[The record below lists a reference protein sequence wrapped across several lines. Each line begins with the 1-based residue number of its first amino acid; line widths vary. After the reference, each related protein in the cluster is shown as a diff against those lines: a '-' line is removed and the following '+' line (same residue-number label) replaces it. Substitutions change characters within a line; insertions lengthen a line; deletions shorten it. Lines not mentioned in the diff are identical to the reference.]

1 MIRTQHFSKVINF
14 KIMSI
19 QIPGYTIVRE
29 LGRGGMATVYLAI
42 QESFGRQVALKVMAP
57 HLAAEPGFAERF
69 SSEAKM
75 VAALSHPHIV
85 TVYDVGSHNDYH
97 YLAMEYHTGGDL
109 STRIDREDLT
119 PTAALKITKQLAD
132 ALGLAHQRGVVHRD
146 IKPDNV
152 LFRAHN
158 DDAIL
163 TDFGIARNM
172 QAESNLTQIGSTVGT
187 PKYMSPEQARGMK
200 VDGRADL
207 YSLGVM
213 LYEML
218 TGKPPFSAGDTISLA
233 IKHCQEPVPPLPSH
247 LHRYQGLLSRML
259 AKEVKNRYQNGL
271 EVMTAI
277 DDLLKAPAQQQAAP
291 APVAASP
298 KPAQSQGSHGAAQH
312 IPSVSSY
319 DRPSISFSL
328 DNNEANKSSYQ
339 PFFRTDEVVGGNFF
353 FKKYAFNVSF
363 SCDDYEEFKEKRE
376 QMHDMLQEWLD
387 KRGKRALELNVS
399 IQAHP
404 WIHGRIWE
412 VLNDDQ
418 PFDSPFGMLLEQ
430 ATVELHIY
438 DDVEP
443 EKGKRAMIRD
453 KGKKP
458 AKKTA

>member
-1 MIRTQHFSKVINF
+1 
-14 KIMSI
+14 MSI
-19 QIPGYTIVRE
+19 QIPGYSIIRE
-29 LGRGGMATVYLAI
+29 LGRGGMATVYLAV

-57 HLAAEPGFAERF
+57 HLVAESGFAERF
-69 SSEAKM
+69 NSEAKM

-85 TVYDVGSHNDYH
+85 TVYDVGSYNDYH

-109 STRIDREDLT
+109 STRIEREDLT
-119 PTAALKITKQLAD
+119 PAASLKIIKHLAD
-132 ALGLAHQRGVVHRD
+132 ALGLAHTKGVVHRD

-247 LHRYQGLLSRML
+247 LHRYQPLLSRLL

-277 DDLLKAPAQQQAAP
+277 DDLLKAPVAQAAAP
-291 APVAASP
+291 AAAPVNTQKAA
-298 KPAQSQGSHGAAQH
+298 AAQVH

-328 DNNEANKSSYQ
+328 ENDSAKSSYES
-339 PFFRTDEVVGGNFF
+339 FFNTEEIVGGNFF
-353 FKKYAFNVSF
+353 FKKYAFNVHF

-376 QMHDMLQEWLD
+376 QMHDLLQDWLD
-387 KRGKRALELNVS
+387 KRGKKALELSLS

-412 VLNDDQ
+412 ALIDDQ
-418 PFDSPFGMLLEQ
+418 PFDSPFGLLLEQ
-430 ATVELHIY
+430 ATVTLHIY
-438 DDVEP
+438 DEVEP
-443 EKGKRAMIRD
+443 EKGKRAVIRE
-453 KGKKP
+453 KGKKV
-458 AKKTA
+458 AKQSA

>member
-1 MIRTQHFSKVINF
+1 
-14 KIMSI
+14 MSI
-19 QIPGYTIVRE
+19 NIPGYTIIRE
-29 LGRGGMATVYLAI
+29 IGKGGMATVYLAI
-42 QESFGRQVALKVMAP
+42 QESFGREVALKVMAP
-57 HLAAEPGFAERF
+57 HLAAESGFPDRF
-69 SSEAKM
+69 ASEAKM

-85 TVYDVGSHNDYH
+85 TVYDVGSYNNYH

-109 STRIDREDLT
+109 SARIDRNDLT
-119 PTAALKITKQLAD
+119 PPEALKIIKELAD
-132 ALGLAHQRGVVHRD
+132 ALGMAHTKGVVHRD

-247 LHRYQGLLSRML
+247 LHRYQPLLSKLL
-259 AKEVKNRYQNGL
+259 AKEVKNRFQNGV
-271 EVMTAI
+271 EVMVAI
-277 DDLLKAPAQQQAAP
+277 DNLLKSPTQQAQQPIASSSSSTKP
-291 APVAASP
+291 TMSSVSPVASV
-298 KPAQSQGSHGAAQH
+298 
-312 IPSVSSY
+312 PSVSAY
-319 DRPSISFSL
+319 DRPNINFSL
-328 DNNEANKSSYQ
+328 GDEPKKSSYE
-339 PFFRTDEVVGGNFF
+339 PFFRTEEVIGGNFF
-353 FKKYAFNVSF
+353 IKKYSYYVNF

-376 QMHDMLQEWLD
+376 QMHDVLQEWLD
-387 KRGKRALELNVS
+387 KRGKKATELTVD

-418 PFDSPFGMLLEQ
+418 PFDSPFGLLLNQ
-430 ATVELHIY
+430 ATVSLHLY
-438 DDVEP
+438 DEVDP
-443 EKGKRAMIRD
+443 NGRRAVLRD

-458 AKKTA
+458 EKKTA

>member
-1 MIRTQHFSKVINF
+1 
-14 KIMSI
+14 MSI

-29 LGRGGMATVYLAI
+29 IGKGGMATVYLAI
-42 QESFGRQVALKVMAP
+42 QESFGREVALKVMAP
-57 HLAAEPGFAERF
+57 HLAAEPGFADRF
-69 SSEAKM
+69 GSEAKM
-75 VAALSHPHIV
+75 VASLSHPHIV
-85 TVYDVGSHNDYH
+85 TVYDVGSYNNYH

-109 STRIDREDLT
+109 SEKIDRLDLT
-119 PTAALKITKQLAD
+119 PPESLKIIKELAD
-132 ALGLAHQRGVVHRD
+132 ALGLAHSKGVVHRD

-158 DDAIL
+158 NDAIL

-233 IKHCQEPVPPLPSH
+233 IKHCQEPVPPLPEH
-247 LHRYQGLLSRML
+247 LRRYQPLLSKLL
-259 AKEVKNRYQNGL
+259 AKEVKNRFQNGL
-271 EVMTAI
+271 EVMVAI
-277 DDLLKAPAQQQAAP
+277 DALLKAPVNQQPQAIVSSSTSTKP
-291 APVAASP
+291 MMAA
-298 KPAQSQGSHGAAQH
+298 HT
-312 IPSVSSY
+312 PSVSAY
-319 DRPSISFSL
+319 ERPNINFSL
-328 DNNEANKSSYQ
+328 DKEPQKSTYQ
-339 PFFRTDEVVGGNFF
+339 AFFQADEVVGGNFF
-353 FKKYAFNVSF
+353 FKKYSYNIHF

-376 QMHDMLQEWLD
+376 KMHDILQDWLD
-387 KRGKRALELNVS
+387 KRGKKATELTVS

-418 PFDSPFGMLLEQ
+418 PFDSPFGMLLDQ
-430 ATVELHIY
+430 ATVSLHLY
-438 DDVEP
+438 DEVEP
-443 EKGKRAMIRD
+443 EGGRRAVLRD

-458 AKKTA
+458 AKQTA

>member
-1 MIRTQHFSKVINF
+1 
-14 KIMSI
+14 MSI
-19 QIPGYTIVRE
+19 NIPGYTIIRE
-29 LGRGGMATVYLAI
+29 IGKGGMATVYLAI
-42 QESFGRQVALKVMAP
+42 QESFGREVALKVMAP
-57 HLAAEPGFAERF
+57 HLAAESGFPDRF
-69 SSEAKM
+69 ASEAKM

-85 TVYDVGSHNDYH
+85 TVYDVGSYNNYH

-109 STRIDREDLT
+109 SARIDRNDLT
-119 PTAALKITKQLAD
+119 PPEALKIIKELAD
-132 ALGLAHQRGVVHRD
+132 ALGMAHTKGVVHRD

-247 LHRYQGLLSRML
+247 LHRYQPLLSKLL
-259 AKEVKNRYQNGL
+259 AKEVKNRFQNGV
-271 EVMTAI
+271 EVMVAI
-277 DDLLKAPAQQQAAP
+277 DNLLKSPTQQAQQPIASSSSSTKP
-291 APVAASP
+291 TMSSVSPVASV
-298 KPAQSQGSHGAAQH
+298 
-312 IPSVSSY
+312 PSVSAY
-319 DRPSISFSL
+319 DRPNINFSL
-328 DNNEANKSSYQ
+328 GDEPKKSSYE
-339 PFFRTDEVVGGNFF
+339 PFFRTEEVIGGNFF
-353 FKKYAFNVSF
+353 IKKYSYYVNF

-376 QMHDMLQEWLD
+376 QMHDVLQEWLD
-387 KRGKRALELNVS
+387 KRGKKATELTVA

-418 PFDSPFGMLLEQ
+418 PFDSPFGLLLNQ
-430 ATVELHIY
+430 ATVSLHLY
-438 DDVEP
+438 DEVDP
-443 EKGKRAMIRD
+443 NGRRAVLRD

-458 AKKTA
+458 EKKTA

>member
-1 MIRTQHFSKVINF
+1 
-14 KIMSI
+14 MSI
-19 QIPGYTIVRE
+19 NIPGYTIIRE
-29 LGRGGMATVYLAI
+29 IGKGGMATVYLAI
-42 QESFGRQVALKVMAP
+42 QESFGREVALKVMAP
-57 HLAAEPGFAERF
+57 HLAAESGFPDRF
-69 SSEAKM
+69 ASEAKM

-85 TVYDVGSHNDYH
+85 TVYDVGSYNNYH

-109 STRIDREDLT
+109 SARIDRNDLT
-119 PTAALKITKQLAD
+119 PPEALKIIKELAD
-132 ALGLAHQRGVVHRD
+132 ALGMAHPVHRD

-247 LHRYQGLLSRML
+247 LHRYQPLLSKLL
-259 AKEVKNRYQNGL
+259 AKEVKNRFQNGV
-271 EVMTAI
+271 EVMVAI
-277 DDLLKAPAQQQAAP
+277 DNLLKSPTQQAQQPIASSSSSTKP
-291 APVAASP
+291 TMSSVSPVASV
-298 KPAQSQGSHGAAQH
+298 
-312 IPSVSSY
+312 PSVSAY
-319 DRPSISFSL
+319 DRPNINFSL
-328 DNNEANKSSYQ
+328 GDEPKKSSYE
-339 PFFRTDEVVGGNFF
+339 PFFRTEEVIGGNFF
-353 FKKYAFNVSF
+353 IKKYSYYVNF

-376 QMHDMLQEWLD
+376 QMHDVLQEWLD
-387 KRGKRALELNVS
+387 KRGKKATELTVA

-418 PFDSPFGMLLEQ
+418 PFDSPFGLLLNQ
-430 ATVELHIY
+430 ATVSLHLY
-438 DDVEP
+438 DEVDP
-443 EKGKRAMIRD
+443 NGRRAVLRD

-458 AKKTA
+458 EKKTA

>member
-1 MIRTQHFSKVINF
+1 
-14 KIMSI
+14 MSI
-19 QIPGYTIVRE
+19 NIPGYTIIRE
-29 LGRGGMATVYLAI
+29 IGKGGMATVYLAI
-42 QESFGRQVALKVMAP
+42 QESFGREVALKVMAP
-57 HLAAEPGFAERF
+57 HLAAEAGFPDRF
-69 SSEAKM
+69 ASEAKM

-85 TVYDVGSHNDYH
+85 TVYDVGSFNNYH

-109 STRIDREDLT
+109 SARIDRNDLT
-119 PTAALKITKQLAD
+119 PPEALKIIKELAD
-132 ALGLAHQRGVVHRD
+132 ALGMAHAKGVVHRD

-247 LHRYQGLLSRML
+247 LHRYQPLLSKLL
-259 AKEVKNRYQNGL
+259 AKEVKNRFQNGV
-271 EVMTAI
+271 EVMVAI
-277 DDLLKAPAQQQAAP
+277 DNLLK
-291 APVAASP
+291 SP
-298 KPAQSQGSHGAAQH
+298 TQQSQQPIASSSSSTKPTMSVVPPAAH
-312 IPSVSSY
+312 IPSVSAY
-319 DRPSISFSL
+319 DRPNINYAL
-328 DNNEANKSSYQ
+328 DNEPQKSSYE
-339 PFFRTDEVVGGNFF
+339 PFFRSEEVVGGNFF
-353 FKKYAFNVSF
+353 FKKYSYHIDF

-387 KRGKRALELNVS
+387 KRGKKAVELSVA

-418 PFDSPFGMLLEQ
+418 PFDSPFGLLLDQ
-430 ATVELHIY
+430 ATVSLHLY
-438 DDVEP
+438 DEVDP
-443 EKGKRAMIRD
+443 NGGRRAVLRD

-458 AKKTA
+458 EKQTA

>member
-1 MIRTQHFSKVINF
+1 MA
-14 KIMSI
+14 I

-29 LGRGGMATVYLAI
+29 IGKGGMATVYLAI
-42 QESFGRQVALKVMAP
+42 QESFGREVALKVMAP
-57 HLAAEPGFAERF
+57 HLAAESGFPDRF

-75 VAALSHPHIV
+75 VASLSHPHIV
-85 TVYDVGSHNDYH
+85 TVYDVGSYENYH

-109 STRIDREDLT
+109 SERIDRLDLT
-119 PTAALKITKQLAD
+119 PTEALKITKELAD
-132 ALGLAHQRGVVHRD
+132 ALGMAHAKGVVHRD

-158 DDAIL
+158 NDAIL

-233 IKHCQEPVPPLPSH
+233 IKHCQEPVPPLPEH
-247 LHRYQGLLSRML
+247 LRRYQPLLTKLL
-259 AKEVKNRYQNGL
+259 AKEVKNRFQNGV
-271 EVMTAI
+271 EVMMAI
-277 DDLLKAPAQQQAAP
+277 DAILKTPAQQQSQP
-291 APVAASP
+291 IISSSNSTKPNMVATSA
-298 KPAQSQGSHGAAQH
+298 H
-312 IPSVSSY
+312 IPSVSAY
-319 DRPSISFSL
+319 DRPNIPFSL
-328 DNNEANKSSYQ
+328 DNEPQKSSYE
-339 PFFRTDEVVGGNFF
+339 PFFRAEETVGGNFF
-353 FKKYAFNVSF
+353 FKKYSYSIHF

-387 KRGKRALELNVS
+387 KRGKKAAELSVS

-418 PFDSPFGMLLEQ
+418 PYDSPFGMLLDQ
-430 ATVELHIY
+430 ATVDFHLY
-438 DDVEP
+438 DEVEP
-443 EKGKRAMIRD
+443 EKGRRVLLRD

-458 AKKTA
+458 AKQTA

>member
-1 MIRTQHFSKVINF
+1 M
-14 KIMSI
+14 MSI
-19 QIPGYTIVRE
+19 QIPGYTVIRE
-29 LGRGGMATVYLAI
+29 IGKGGMATVYLAI
-42 QESFGRQVALKVMAP
+42 QESFGREVALKVMAP
-57 HLAAEPGFAERF
+57 HLAAEPGFADRF
-69 SSEAKM
+69 GSEAKM
-75 VAALSHPHIV
+75 VASLSHPHIV
-85 TVYDVGSHNDYH
+85 TVYDVGSFNNYY

-109 STRIDREDLT
+109 SDKIDRLDLT
-119 PTAALKITKQLAD
+119 PPESLKITKELAD
-132 ALGLAHQRGVVHRD
+132 ALGLAHSKGVVHRD

-158 DDAIL
+158 NDAIL

-233 IKHCQEPVPPLPSH
+233 IKHCQEPVPPLPEH
-247 LHRYQGLLSRML
+247 LRRYQPLLTKLL
-259 AKEVKNRYQNGL
+259 AKEVKNRFQNGL

-277 DDLLKAPAQQQAAP
+277 DALLKAPVHQQPQAI
-291 APVAASP
+291 VSSSTST
-298 KPAQSQGSHGAAQH
+298 KPTMA
-312 IPSVSSY
+312 IPTPSVSAY
-319 DRPSISFSL
+319 DRPSINFSL
-328 DNNEANKSSYQ
+328 EDEPQKSTYQ
-339 PFFRTDEVVGGNFF
+339 AFFQADEVVGGNFF
-353 FKKYAFNVSF
+353 FKKYSYNIQF

-376 QMHDMLQEWLD
+376 KMHDILQDWLD
-387 KRGKRALELNVS
+387 KRGKKAAELTVS

-412 VLNDDQ
+412 ALNDDQ
-418 PFDSPFGMLLEQ
+418 PFDSPFGMLLDQ
-430 ATVELHIY
+430 ATVSLHLY
-438 DDVEP
+438 DEVEP
-443 EKGKRAMIRD
+443 QGGRRAVLRD

-458 AKKTA
+458 AKQTA

>member
-1 MIRTQHFSKVINF
+1 
-14 KIMSI
+14 MSI

-57 HLAAEPGFAERF
+57 HLAAEPGFPERF
-69 SSEAKM
+69 GSEAKM

-85 TVYDVGSHNDYH
+85 TVYDVGSHDNFH

-109 STRIDREDLT
+109 STRIDREELT

-132 ALGLAHQRGVVHRD
+132 ALGLAHQKGVVHRD

-247 LHRYQGLLSRML
+247 LHRYQGLLSRLL

-277 DDLLKAPAQQQAAP
+277 DDLLKAPAQQPAAP
-291 APVAASP
+291 AAPVATSRPAA
-298 KPAQSQGSHGAAQH
+298 AQSQAAQHH

-319 DRPSISFSL
+319 DRPSISFGA
-328 DNNEANKSSYQ
+328 DHEVKKPSYES
-339 PFFRTDEVVGGNFF
+339 FFRTEEIVGGNFF
-353 FKKYAFNVSF
+353 FKKYGFNINF

-376 QMHDMLQEWLD
+376 QMHDMLEEWLT
-387 KRGKRALELNVS
+387 KRGKKAVELNLS

-412 VLNDDQ
+412 ALIDDQ

-443 EKGKRAMIRD
+443 EKGKRAIIRD

-458 AKKTA
+458 VKQHA